1 MPGLLVMTAA
11 AVLLA
16 SAPQGTT
23 RPPDPAAA
31 GQPATLTL
39 EIRAFN
45 ASEDVTPHTRLTV
58 HRAGERSEAIPH
70 ARSGDG
76 RVTLQ
81 VPAGIY
87 DVQAIHEREG
97 RVVNIRW
104 ANRLVVMPYPDEG
117 GHHLEVINFKNGY
130 GALQMRG
137 SAGASFETSLF
148 HVGKRDKPA
157 ATPLVST
164 GYQLYVVPAGLYDVQ
179 TRAHGKTAWLTNLEV
194 PLDRTRLTIVE

>member
-1 MPGLLVMTAA
+1 MPGLLEIAVAA
-11 AVLLA
+11 LIA
-16 SAPQGTT
+16 SGAQGTS
-23 RPPDPAAA
+23 PPAGARA
-31 GQPATLTL
+31 TGQPAALTL

-45 ASEDVTPHTRLTV
+45 AAEDVTSHTRLTV
-58 HRAGERSEAIPH
+58 HRAGERAEAIPH

-87 DVQAIHEREG
+87 DVQAILERDG

-117 GHHLEVINFKNGY
+117 GHHLEVINFRNGF
-130 GALQMRG
+130 GALQVR
-137 SAGASFETSLF
+137 SATGTTLETTLF
-148 HVGKRDKPA
+148 HVGRHDKPA
-157 ATPLVST
+157 AAPTISGGSHLFI
-164 GYQLYVVPAGLYDVQ
+164 VPAGLYDLQ
-179 TRAHGKTAWLTNLEV
+179 IREHGKTSWLTNLEV